1 MHLAEEMVAPRPDC
15 MYASKNEL
23 ESGSPAPTD
32 PKMRPFSEPSGNV
45 PILRG
50 LKTGPNSPPIFDP
63 APHSFFC
70 VLNSKKVITVS
81 VFSFTAT
88 PSNSTAH

>member
-15 MYASKNEL
+15 TLPKTSSKVARRHQNA
-23 ESGSPAPTD
+23 G

-50 LKTGPNSPPIFDP
+50 TKNGSEFRANF
-63 APHSFFC
+63 
-70 VLNSKKVITVS
+70 
-81 VFSFTAT
+81 
-88 PSNSTAH
+88 